1 MGPTVMDDA
10 TLVAR
15 AVGGDRDAFAAVYD
29 RYSGAVYDLCTAVL
43 RNPEEAADATL
54 DSFLRAARE
63 LVNLRDRSRL
73 RLWLLAVARHEAKT
87 RAEGRPAAGKAA
99 SVGAGDAQG
108 WDPAESLSVD
118 DRAVLDLH
126 LRHQL
131 EGEELGAVIGLRPA
145 AADARAARLRAMAET
160 SVGALLLS
168 RTEVGGGGGGGGGGG
183 SGGSGGG
190 DPSPCPGLA
199 EVLEGWDGRFTPAM
213 GVRINRHAKR
223 CDACQARRT
232 MLLERLQA
240 MATLPFPAAPE
251 WLRPE
256 LLLRMELAVSSRTLP
271 GWGDDGFPPGI
282 GAGAGAGARGGRG
295 VQRGAGRS
303 RRSVAVGVAVA
314 VLAASGIFLVTR
326 DGGDST
332 VSASGRSTSTRPTA
346 TTAVPPPTS
355 AGPPTTAPVVV
366 VPTTS
371 PLPSTSLPV
380 TTTSPATAPAP
391 QPQPQPQPP
400 APDRDPPGISF
411 VADAASAYVYG
422 CPYSR
427 TGVSA
432 DVSDQSQ
439 VTWVALFVRRPDGVE
454 ESVNMSFDGG
464 RWRASMGDFDTPGT
478 AYFWV
483 EAIDAVGNR
492 AVANYQELPVYA
504 CPP

>member
-1 MGPTVMDDA
+1 MGQTLMDDA
-10 TLVAR
+10 TLVSR

-29 RYSGAVYDLCTAVL
+29 RYSGAVYDLCTAIL

-73 RLWLLAVARHEAKT
+73 RLWLLAVGRHEAT
-87 RAEGRPAAGKAA
+87 ARADRRRNAGWP
-99 SVGAGDAQG
+99 GPGGPGDAQD
-108 WDPAESLSVD
+108 WDPVESLSED

-145 AADARAARLRAMAET
+145 AADARAAKLRAMAET

-168 RTEVGGGGGGGGGGG
+168 RADGVGGDGA
-183 SGGSGGG
+183 
-190 DPSPCPGLA
+190 PCAGLA
-199 EVLEGWDGRFTPAM
+199 QVLEGWDGRFTPAM

-223 CDACQARRT
+223 CDACQARRM

-240 MATLPFPAAPE
+240 MATLPFADAPA

-256 LLLRMELAVSSRTLP
+256 LMLRMELAVSSRTLP
-271 GWGDDGFPPGI
+271 GWGEDGFPPGI
-282 GAGAGAGARGGRG
+282 GAGTGAGARAGARGGRG
-295 VQRGAGRS
+295 GRGGGRS
-303 RRSVAVGVAVA
+303 RKSVAVGVAVV
-314 VLAASGIFLVTR
+314 VLAASGVFLVTH
-326 DGGDST
+326 DWGGDST

-346 TTAVPPPTS
+346 TTAVPPPTT
-355 AGPPTTAPVVV
+355 AGPPTTAPVAV

-371 PLPSTSLPV
+371 PLPSTSLPP
-380 TTTSPATAPAP
+380 TTTGPPATSPQPAP
-391 QPQPQPQPP
+391 PP
-400 APDRDPPGISF
+400 PPGPDRDPPGISF
-411 VADAASAYVYG
+411 GADAASAYVYG

-432 DVSDQSQ
+432 DVSDRSQ
-439 VTWVALFVRRPDGVE
+439 VVWVALFVRRPDGVE
-454 ESVNMSFDGG
+454 ESVNMDPDGG
-464 RWRASMGDFDTPGT
+464 RWRATMGDFDTPGT

-483 EAIDAVGNR
+483 EAIDAEGNR

>member
-1 MGPTVMDDA
+1 MVPTVMDDA
-10 TLVAR
+10 TLVSR
-15 AVGGDRDAFAAVYD
+15 AVGGDRDAFAALYD
-29 RYSGAVYDLCTAVL
+29 RYSAAVYDLCTAML

-73 RLWLLAVARHEAKT
+73 RLWLLAVARLEARS
-87 RAEGRPAAGKAA
+87 RADGRREEATPEAG
-99 SVGAGDAQG
+99 GPGEAQG
-108 WDPAESLSVD
+108 WDPAGSLSVD

-168 RTEVGGGGGGGGGGG
+168 RPEVGG
-183 SGGSGGG
+183 GGG
-190 DPSPCPGLA
+190 DPSPCAGLA
-199 EVLEGWDGRFTPAM
+199 QVLEGWDGRFTPAM
-213 GVRINRHAKR
+213 GVRINRHAKG
-223 CDACQARRT
+223 CNACQARRT

-240 MATLPFPAAPE
+240 MATLPFPAAPV

-256 LLLRMELAVSSRTLP
+256 LMLRMELAVSSRRLP
-271 GWGDDGFPPGI
+271 GWGEDGFPPGI
-282 GAGAGAGARGGRG
+282 GAGAGAAARGGRG
-295 VQRGAGRS
+295 GRGVRPGAGRS
-303 RRSVAVGVAVA
+303 RKSAAVGIAVA
-314 VLAASGIFLVTR
+314 VLAVAGILLITH
-326 DGGDST
+326 DWGGDST

-346 TTAVPPPTS
+346 TTAVPPPT
-355 AGPPTTAPVVV
+355 TAPGAV

-380 TTTSPATAPAP
+380 TTAPPATSPQA
-391 QPQPQPQPP
+391 QPQPQPP
-400 APDRDPPGISF
+400 PPGPDRDPPGISF
-411 VADAASAYVYG
+411 GADAASAYVYG

-454 ESVNMSFDGG
+454 ESVNMSSDGG
-464 RWRASMGDFDTPGT
+464 RWRATMGDFDTPGP

-483 EAIDAVGNR
+483 EAIDAAGNR
-492 AVANYQELPVYA
+492 AVANYQVLDVIP

>member
-1 MGPTVMDDA
+1 MAPTVMDDA
-10 TLVAR
+10 TLVSR

-29 RYSGAVYDLCTAVL
+29 RYSGAVYDLCTAIL

-73 RLWLLAVARHEAKT
+73 RLWLLAVARHEAKA
-87 RAEGRPAAGKAA
+87 RADGRREEGKPE
-99 SVGAGDAQG
+99 SVGPGDAHG
-108 WDPAESLSVD
+108 WDPAESLSGD

-168 RTEVGGGGGGGGGGG
+168 RAEVGGVGGGG
-183 SGGSGGG
+183 SGGGGGG
-190 DPSPCPGLA
+190 DSSPCPGLA
-199 EVLEGWDGRFTPAM
+199 QVLEGWDGRFTPAM
-213 GVRINRHAKR
+213 GVRINRHAKG

-240 MATLPFPAAPE
+240 MATLPFAAAPE

-256 LLLRMELAVSSRTLP
+256 LMLRMELAVSSRTLP
-271 GWGDDGFPPGI
+271 GWGEDGFPPGI
-282 GAGAGAGARGGRG
+282 GAGAGAGARGGRAG
-295 VQRGAGRS
+295 RGGRRGAGGS
-303 RRSVAVGVAVA
+303 RRSVAVGIAVA
-314 VLAASGIFLVTR
+314 VLAASGIFLVTH
-326 DGGDST
+326 DWGGDST

-371 PLPSTSLPV
+371 PLPSTSLPA
-380 TTTSPATAPAP
+380 TTAPPATSPAP

-411 VADAASAYVYG
+411 GADAASAYVYG

-439 VTWVALFVRRPDGVE
+439 VSWVALFVRRPDGVE
-454 ESVNMSFDGG
+454 ESVNMSPEGG
-464 RWRASMGDFDTPGT
+464 RWRATMGDFDTPGT

-492 AVANYQELPVYA
+492 AVANYQVLDVFP